1 MIILFLGSCFLLEIF
16 LITGKGPTMYLYFRR
31 KYSWGNQVFG
41 AYIGLFGLLGI
52 CAQYVVL
59 PFLSNRLKM
68 HDMTIGFFAVTG
80 VIFQQ
85 LVICFTPPDLTFMV
99 YIAGIP
105 AVMSVCITTVC
116 RSLITKCVQPWEI
129 GTVFSVI
136 GALQVKF

>member
-1 MIILFLGSCFLLEIF
+1 
-16 LITGKGPTMYLYFRR
+16 MYLYFRR

-52 CAQYVVL
+52 CAQYVLL

-68 HDMTIGFFAVTG
+68 HDMTIGFFAITG